1 MSSDAVPEVVWRG
14 GPAVELEWLDGR
26 GQVNATY
33 TRPRGGVERF
43 HAAHDGCLQGRRKAG
58 RVTAA
63 AGVEV
68 GQQTACGKTA
78 LFMAAHSSR
87 GCIIEKLLCY
97 GASVEK
103 RDMAG
108 VTALMSAVRRRG

>member
-1 MSSDAVPEVVWRG
+1 M
-14 GPAVELEWLDGR
+14 
-26 GQVNATY
+26 
-33 TRPRGGVERF
+33 
-43 HAAHDGCLQGRRKAG
+43 
-58 RVTAA
+58 
-63 AGVEV
+63 

-78 LFMAAHSSR
+78 LFMAAHSGR

>member
-1 MSSDAVPEVVWRG
+1 MRRTPGRAAALSGFTLLMTAVSKG
-14 GPAVELEWLDGR
+14 DGR
-26 GQVNATY
+26 LAELLL
-33 TRPRGGVERF
+33 RRG
-43 HAAHDGCLQGRRKAG
+43 A
-58 RVTAA
+58 
-63 AGVEV
+63 EV

-78 LFMAAHSSR
+78 LFMAAHSGR

-108 VTALMSAVRRRG
+108 VTALKSAVRRRG